1 MRKIVLAALLGGAL
15 GWSGWATPAHA
26 NKPVTGIA
34 VASAPIVLWALF
46 EEQPT
51 TRDPDLL
58 TVTGGWFDVVQQTDN
73 AALFGLEYR
82 SNLWVWKAKP
92 FVGTIG
98 TSEGSFYAYAG
109 LRLDAYILKRFI
121 ISTSLAPTFY
131 ARGGGK
137 DLGSAGVLRS
147 GIEIGYR
154 FDNQS
159 QIGLAFHH
167 MSHGKVF
174 SNINPGVETAEIT
187 YSIPLSKLFGK

>member
-1 MRKIVLAALLGGAL
+1 
-15 GWSGWATPAHA
+15 
-26 NKPVTGIA
+26 
-34 VASAPIVLWALF
+34 LF
-46 EEQPT
+46 EDRPT

-58 TVTGGWFDVVQQTDN
+58 TITGGWFDVVQRTDS

-98 TSEGSFYAYAG
+98 TSGGSVYGYAG
-109 LRLDAYILKRFI
+109 LRLDAYILRRFI
-121 ISTSLAPTFY
+121 VSTSLAPTFY

-137 DLGSAGVLRS
+137 DLGSAAVLRS
-147 GIEIGYR
+147 GIELGYR
-154 FDNQS
+154 FDNSS
-159 QIGLAFHH
+159 QLGLAFHH

-174 SNINPGVETAEIT
+174 SDVNPGVETAEIT